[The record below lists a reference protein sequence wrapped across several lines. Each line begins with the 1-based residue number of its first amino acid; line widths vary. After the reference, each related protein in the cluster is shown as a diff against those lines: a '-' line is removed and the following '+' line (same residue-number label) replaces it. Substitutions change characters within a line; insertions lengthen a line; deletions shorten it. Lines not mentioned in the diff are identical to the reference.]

1 MSVHH
6 RTCTPTARRSGWQRV
21 HGRVDRKNGSGCHM
35 MLFHGSDDKAMA
47 NGPRQSGLDTSD
59 FRNFSRVI
67 SLTDPFL
74 AVNSL
79 CIG

>member
-1 MSVHH
+1 M
-6 RTCTPTARRSGWQRV
+6 R
-21 HGRVDRKNGSGCHM
+21 
-35 MLFHGSDDKAMA
+35 LFHESDDKAMA

-59 FRNFSRVI
+59 IRDFSRVI